1 MVTYNA
7 FNSRIALL
15 FLRTHVALG
24 VKKAPT
30 GLSRTANV
38 FVFNGIPGEG
48 EFKESD
54 CDNGWQPEIVIWPPK
69 PEVLIS
75 LEL

>member
-7 FNSRIALL
+7 FSSRIALL
-15 FLRTHVALG
+15 FLRTRVALG

-38 FVFNGIPGEG
+38 FVSNGISGVST
-48 EFKESD
+48 KSSLKK
-54 CDNGWQPEIVIWPPK
+54 VIATTTGNRK
-69 PEVLIS
+69 
-75 LEL
+75 